1 MATGSSLPAARQPSS
16 RLRWLQ
22 WTAAVFCALAVAI
35 NYLDRA
41 TISIANLQIRQ
52 DFGLTATEIGGL
64 LSIWSLCYAL
74 SQLPT
79 GFMIDRFGARILVGI
94 GLFIWS
100 LAQGAGGLAAR
111 YGYLLVS
118 RAVLGVSEAPAYP
131 ASTRVIANWF
141 PPQSRG
147 SPTGVYTSAAT
158 LAPAIAPPVLT
169 ALMLAFGWR
178 MMFIAMGVVGVVF
191 SIVWL
196 LVYRDSS
203 QIELSP
209 EDRRYLHAGEAP
221 PEQRHITLGEWLQLL
236 RSSQVWGLFCGCFC
250 LGYVIW
256 IHGGWMPAFL
266 ETQYHMSLAKTGLV
280 ASIPWIGAI
289 IGSNFGGY
297 LSDWLCRHG
306 VGLVTSK
313 RVPMAAGLAGLAIF
327 TGFAGFASSP
337 TAAIVLL
344 TAALFCGQIGNSALW
359 TGYTVLAP
367 PVAIA
372 SVATISNCGAYLGAT
387 FSPMVTGFIVDRT
400 GSFSF
405 ALLSGAAVGL
415 VGAVCYATMVTR
427 PVASEPVDDRVVAT

>member
-1 MATGSSLPAARQPSS
+1 MPTRPSS
-16 RLRWLQ
+16 RLRRLQ
-22 WTAAVFCALAVAI
+22 WTAAVFCAVAVAI

-41 TISIANLQIRQ
+41 TISIANLSIRQ

-64 LSIWSLCYAL
+64 LSVWSLCYAL

-79 GFMIDRFGARILVGI
+79 GFMIDRFGARALVGT

-111 YGYLLVS
+111 YGHLLIS

-131 ASTRVIANWF
+131 ASTRVVANWF
-141 PPQSRG
+141 PPDSRG
-147 SPTGVYTSAAT
+147 SPTGVYTAAAT

-169 ALMLAFGWR
+169 TLMIAFGWR
-178 MMFIAMGVVGVVF
+178 AMFITMGAVGIVF
-191 SIVWL
+191 SIVWVL
-196 LVYRDSS
+196 MYRDPAHVR
-203 QIELSP
+203 LSA
-209 EDRRYLHAGEAP
+209 EDRAYLHAGEKP
-221 PEQRHITLGEWLQLL
+221 TEQQHITLAEWLQLL
-236 RSSQVWGLFCGCFC
+236 RSPQMWGLTGGCFC

-266 ETQYHMSLAKTGLV
+266 ETQYHMSLAKTGLL

-289 IGSNFGGY
+289 IGSTFGGF

-306 VGLVTSK
+306 VGLIASK
-313 RVPMAAGLAGLAIF
+313 RIPLAAGLAGLAIF
-327 TGFAGFASSP
+327 TGFAGFAHSP
-337 TAAIVLL
+337 GMAITLL
-344 TAALFCGQIGNSALW
+344 TLALFCGQIGNSALW

-367 PVAIA
+367 KGAIA

-387 FSPMVTGFIVDRT
+387 MSPMITGFIVDRT

-405 ALLSGAAVGL
+405 ALLSGAMVGL
-415 VGAVCYATMVTR
+415 MGAVCYATLVTR
-427 PVASEPVDDRVVAT
+427 PVGVTDVKDQAAMA